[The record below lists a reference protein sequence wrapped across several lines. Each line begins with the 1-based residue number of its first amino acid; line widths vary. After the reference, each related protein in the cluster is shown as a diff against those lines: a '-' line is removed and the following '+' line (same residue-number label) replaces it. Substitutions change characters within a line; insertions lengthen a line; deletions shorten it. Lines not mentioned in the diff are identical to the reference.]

1 MRTFVTVFAVSVT
14 FLVAIPS
21 AAGAQSLL
29 VSTAQLADRLN
40 DPKLVIL
47 HVGEKAGYDTAH
59 VPGARFADVRTGLHT
74 REQDLNLQMLPPDVL
89 RERLAALGIS
99 DDSHI
104 VIYQAGGWFTPAT
117 RLMLTLHWAGLDN
130 VALLDGGLEA
140 WTRETRPVTAE
151 VPAQQVGVLSP
162 LKVRPVVA
170 DAEFVQAHLGR
181 AGFAI
186 VDART
191 SAFYDG
197 TQTGGNAANPHKTGH
212 IAGALSLPFSTVTT
226 GDGLMKSP
234 EELRALFTAAGVKPD
249 DTVVTYCHIGQQAT
263 GVLFA
268 ARLLGHR
275 VVLYDGSFEDWSR
288 RNLPVDVKR

>member
-1 MRTFVTVFAVSVT
+1 MNRTLAVLVCSLAFA
-14 FLVAIPS
+14 APS
-21 AAGAQSLL
+21 AVAESLL
-29 VSTAQLADRLN
+29 LSTEQLAGRLN
-40 DPKLVIL
+40 DPKLILL
-47 HVGEKAGYDTAH
+47 HVGERAGYDTAH
-59 VPGARFADVRTGLHT
+59 IPGARFADVRTGLHT

-104 VIYQAGGWFTPAT
+104 VIYPAGGWFTPAT

-140 WTRETRPVTAE
+140 WTREARPVTADLPD
-151 VPAQQVGVLSP
+151 VRTGVLSP

-170 DAEFVQAHLGR
+170 NADFVQAHLGR

-191 SAFYDG
+191 TAFYDG
-197 TQTGGNAANPHKTGH
+197 TQVGGNQSAPHKTGH
-212 IAGALSLPFSTVTT
+212 IAGALSLPFSSLTT
-226 GDGLMKSP
+226 EDGLLKSP
-234 EELRALFTAAGVKPD
+234 AELRALFTAAGVKPD

-268 ARLLGHR
+268 ARLLGHP

-288 RNLPVDVKR
+288 RNLPVAKR

>member
-1 MRTFVTVFAVSVT
+1 MRIFVTVLGVSLGL
-14 FLVAIPS
+14 LVAIPS

-29 VSTAQLADRLN
+29 VSTAQLADRLS

-59 VPGARFADVRTGLHT
+59 IPGARFADVRTGLHT
-74 REQDLNLQMLPPDVL
+74 REQELNLQMLPPDVL
-89 RERLAALGIS
+89 RERLAGLGIS
-99 DDSHI
+99 DDSGI

-117 RLMLTLHWAGLDN
+117 RLMFTLHWAGLDN

-140 WTRETRPVTAE
+140 WTREGRFVTADVSE
-151 VPAQQVGVLSP
+151 RRVGVLSP
-162 LKVRPVVA
+162 LKVRPVIGDA
-170 DAEFVQAHLGR
+170 DFVQAHVGR

-191 SAFYDG
+191 TAFYDG
-197 TQTGGNAANPHKTGH
+197 TQIGGGPSAPHKPGH
-212 IAGALSLPFSTVTT
+212 IAGALSVPFSAVTT

-234 EELRALFTAAGVKPD
+234 AELRALFTTAGVKPD

-263 GVLFA
+263 AVLLA
-268 ARLLGHR
+268 ARLLGHE
-275 VVLYDGSFEDWSR
+275 VVLYDGSFEDWS
-288 RNLPVDVKR
+288 KRGLR